1 MWSTAVCGG
10 GFLYSLSQK
19 LLAEFIGTFTIVL
32 IAIGSI
38 CADQYLRAASLA
50 RPGLL
55 AQALAYGIAVA
66 VMMVALAPVSGGH
79 FNPAI
84 TAGFWVTKRVGTLQ
98 ALLYCVAQLVGA
110 VVAGYI
116 LVALLPEATWR
127 PVSLGATDLATDFTR
142 MNGMLIECLA
152 TFLVTFVFFA
162 CTTDVVSEA
171 GPYAGL
177 AVGLI
182 VTIDVLF
189 VQPFTG
195 ASLNPARTF
204 GPALAARHWVNH
216 GVYWVGPLFGGV
228 VGAVAYEYLFVPKS
242 ES

>member
-1 MWSTAVCGG
+1 VLVAV
-10 GFLYSLSQK
+10 
-19 LLAEFIGTFTIVL
+19 
-32 IAIGSI
+32 GSI

-66 VMMVALAPVSGGH
+66 IMMLALARVSGGH

-84 TAGFWVTKRVGTLQ
+84 TAGFWVTRRLGTVQ
-98 ALLYCVAQLVGA
+98 AVLYCVAQLAGA

-116 LVALLPEATWR
+116 LVALLPETTWR
-127 PVSLGATDLATDFTR
+127 PVALGATDLATDFTR
-142 MNGMLIECLA
+142 MNGMLLEGLA
-152 TFLVTFVFFA
+152 TFLVAFVFFA
-162 CTTDVVSEA
+162 CTAAASGVR
-171 GPYAGL
+171 PYAGV

-182 VTIDVLF
+182 VVLDVLF

-195 ASLNPARTF
+195 ASMNPARTF
-204 GPALAARHWVNH
+204 GPALAAHHWINH
-216 GVYWVGPLFGGV
+216 GVYWVGPLFGGIA
-228 VGAVAYEYLFVPKS
+228 GAVAYEYLFVPES

>member
-1 MWSTAVCGG
+1 VAED
-10 GFLYSLSQK
+10 FLYSFSQK
-19 LLAEFIGTFTIVL
+19 LLAEFVGTFTIVL

-55 AQALAYGIAVA
+55 AQALAYGVAVA
-66 VMMVALAPVSGGH
+66 VMMLALAPISGGH

-84 TAGFWVTKRVGTLQ
+84 TAGLWVTKRIGSLQ
-98 ALLYCVAQLVGA
+98 AILYCAAQLAGA
-110 VVAGYI
+110 VVAAYI

-142 MNGMLIECLA
+142 MNGMLIEGLA

-162 CTTDVVSEA
+162 CTPDVASGA
-171 GPYAGL
+171 RPYAGI

-182 VTIDVLF
+182 VALGVLF

-195 ASLNPARTF
+195 ASMNPARTF

-228 VGAVAYEYLFVPKS
+228 AGGVAYEYLFAPKS
-242 ES
+242 EA